1 MIECHWLE
9 SVVLVILGH
18 KGRSSQV
25 PLINAIVMSGRGKGG
40 PKRHRKALRGN
51 FEGEDTKPAINRSA
65 RREGVKNISSMK
77 KFVVC

>member
-1 MIECHWLE
+1 M
-9 SVVLVILGH
+9 VVLGH
-18 KGRSSQV
+18 KGRSTTSQV
-25 PLINAIVMSGRGKGG
+25 ALINAIVMSGRGKGG

-65 RREGVKNISSMK
+65 RREGVKNISSTK